1 MNWLRKKTVLV
12 PTDFSESSY
21 EAIAVAKAYVED
33 VSGLKIIHSLSPL
46 HPADPAAM
54 WDTLTDD
61 ERKQKVHRFLSEK
74 LDELG
79 YTGVQVEVALG
90 DPATQIIEFA
100 EKIGTEMIVMPSQ
113 GRKNLSRFLI
123 GSVAER
129 VIRSA
134 HCPVLVLKS

>member
-1 MNWLRKKTVLV
+1 MNWLKKKKVLV
-12 PTDFSESSY
+12 PTDLSESSY

-33 VSGLKIIHSLSPL
+33 ASGLQVIHSLSPL

-54 WDTLTDD
+54 WDTLTDE
-61 ERKQKVHRFLSEK
+61 ERKQKVHSFISEK
-74 LDELG
+74 MNDLG
-79 YTGVQVEVALG
+79 YTGVHIEVTLG

-100 EKIGTEMIVMPSQ
+100 EKTGAEMIVMPSQ
-113 GRKNLSRFLI
+113 DHKSLSRFLI

>member
-1 MNWLRKKTVLV
+1 MNWLKKNTVLV
-12 PTDFSESSY
+12 PTDFSESSF
-21 EAIAVAKAYVED
+21 EAIAIAKAYVED
-33 VSGLKIIHSLSPL
+33 VSGLQIIHSLSAL

-61 ERKQKVHRFLSEK
+61 ERKQKVHSFLLSK
-74 LDELG
+74 LNDLG
-79 YTGVQVEVALG
+79 YSGVHVEVRLG
-90 DPATQIIEFA
+90 DPAAQIVEFA
-100 EKIGTEMIVMPSQ
+100 EKISAEMIVMPSQ
-113 GRKNLSRFLI
+113 GHKGLSRFLI

>member
-1 MNWLRKKTVLV
+1 MNWLKKKTVLV

-33 VSGLKIIHSLSPL
+33 ASGLKIIHSLSPL

-61 ERKQKVHRFLSEK
+61 ERKQKVHDFLSK
-74 LDELG
+74 KMDELG
-79 YTGVQVEVALG
+79 YSGVHVEITLG
-90 DPATQIIEFA
+90 DPATQVIEYA
-100 EKIGTEMIVMPSQ
+100 EKIGVEMIIMPSQ
-113 GRKNLSRFLI
+113 GRKGLSRFLI